1 MAAAMASNE
10 TVTGRRFS
18 YANVGHARASRWSR
32 GRTSMRQSMGGGYNH
47 FVGVMKVLLPTAAA
61 VFIMLLLAWPELTPG
76 KDGFDLDLSEL
87 AIDQPEGATMLNAR
101 FTGLDG
107 RNQPFLVTADVA
119 SQSAENDSIINL
131 ELPKADITLEDGTWV
146 ALSAQ
151 DGLYDRDQQTVDLVG
166 QVSFFHDK
174 GFELHTETARFD
186 LDQGTAISRETVTGQ
201 GVFGQIEAT
210 GFDSFD
216 QGDRIIFSGPS
227 RLLLYPDAR
236 VRDPAEPGK

>member
-18 YANVGHARASRWSR
+18 YGGVGSGRPTRWAR
-32 GRTSMRQSMGGGYNH
+32 GRTGTRLSMSGGYNL
-47 FVGVMKVLLPTAAA
+47 FVSIMKVLLPAAAA

-87 AIDQPEGATMLNAR
+87 AIDQPEGVTMLNAR
-101 FTGLDG
+101 FSGLDS

-119 SQSAENDSIINL
+119 SQATETDSIVTL
-131 ELPKADITLEDGTWV
+131 ELPKADITLKDGTWV

-151 DGLYDRDQQTVDLVG
+151 DGLYDRNEQTVDLVG

-174 GFELHTETARFD
+174 GFELHTERARFD
-186 LDQGTAISRETVTGQ
+186 LDKGTAMSRETVTGQ

-210 GFDSFD
+210 GFDSFE

-236 VRDPAEPGK
+236 IRAPAESGQ

>member
-18 YANVGHARASRWSR
+18 YGGVGPARATRWSR
-32 GRTSMRQSMGGGYNH
+32 GRTGTRLSMSGGYNL
-47 FVGVMKVLLPTAAA
+47 FVGIMKILLPAAAA

-87 AIDQPEGATMLNAR
+87 AIDQPEGVTMLNAR
-101 FTGLDG
+101 FTGLDS
-107 RNQPFLVTADVA
+107 RNQPFQVTADVA
-119 SQSAENDSIINL
+119 TQATENDSVINL

-151 DGLYDRDQQTVDLVG
+151 DGVYDRDQQTVELVG

-174 GFELHTETARFD
+174 GFELHTERARFD
-186 LDQGTAISRETVTGQ
+186 LDRGTAMSRETVTGQ

-216 QGDRIIFSGPS
+216 QGDRIIFTGPS

-236 VRDPAEPGK
+236 VRAPGGPSP

>member
-1 MAAAMASNE
+1 MASNE
-10 TVTGRRFS
+10 TASGRHFSYGAGGHRSTRWTRGGAGMRFS
-18 YANVGHARASRWSR
+18 MS
-32 GRTSMRQSMGGGYNH
+32 GGYGL
-47 FVGVMKVLLPTAAA
+47 FVGVMKVLLPAAAA

-76 KDGFDLDLSEL
+76 KDGFSLDLSEL
-87 AIDQPEGATMLNAR
+87 AIDQPDGITMLNAR
-101 FTGLDG
+101 FSGLDS
-107 RNQPFLVTADVA
+107 RKQPFLVTADIA
-119 SQSAENDSIINL
+119 SQASENDSVISL

-151 DGLYDRDQQTVDLVG
+151 DGLYDRERQTVDLVG

-174 GFELHTETARFD
+174 GFELHTKTAHFD
-186 LDQGTAISRETVTGQ
+186 LGKGTAMGREAVTGQ

-227 RLLLYPDAR
+227 RLLIYSNPEAT
-236 VRDPAEPGK
+236 VSGEPGQ

>member
-10 TVTGRRFS
+10 TVTGRHFS
-18 YANVGHARASRWSR
+18 YGGIGARATRWSR
-32 GRTSMRQSMGGGYNH
+32 SRIGTRLSMSRGYNL
-47 FVGVMKVLLPTAAA
+47 FVGIMKILLPAAAA

-76 KDGFDLDLSEL
+76 KDGVNLTLSEL
-87 AIDQPEGATMLNAR
+87 AIDQPEGITMLNAR

-119 SQSAENDSIINL
+119 SQATDNEPLINL

-146 ALSAQ
+146 ALSAR
-151 DGLYDRDQQTVDLVG
+151 DGLYDREEQTVELVG

-174 GFELHTETARFD
+174 GFELHTETASFD
-186 LDQGTAISRETVTGQ
+186 LDKGTAVSREPVTGQ
-201 GVFGQIEAT
+201 GVFGQIQAT

-227 RLLLYPDAR
+227 RLLLFPEAR
-236 VRDPAEPGK
+236 TRPSAEPGE

>member
-18 YANVGHARASRWSR
+18 YGGIGSGRPTRWSR
-32 GRTSMRQSMGGGYNH
+32 GRIGMRLSMSGGYNL
-47 FVGVMKVLLPTAAA
+47 FVGIMKVLLPAAAA

-76 KDGFDLDLSEL
+76 KDGLDLDLSEL
-87 AIDQPEGATMLNAR
+87 AIDQPEGVTMLNAR
-101 FTGLDG
+101 FTGLDSQ
-107 RNQPFLVTADVA
+107 NQPFLVTADVA
-119 SQSAENDSIINL
+119 SQAAETDSIITL
-131 ELPKADITLEDGTWV
+131 ELPKADITLKDGTWV

-151 DGLYDRDQQTVDLVG
+151 DGLYDRKRQTVDLVG

-186 LDQGTAISRETVTGQ
+186 LGKGTAMSRETVTGQ

-210 GFDSFD
+210 GFDSFE

-236 VRDPAEPGK
+236 VRAPAEPGQ

>member
-18 YANVGHARASRWSR
+18 YGGIGSGRPTRWSR
-32 GRTSMRQSMGGGYNH
+32 GGIGTRLSMSGGYNL
-47 FVGVMKVLLPTAAA
+47 FVGIMKVLLPAAAA

-76 KDGFDLDLSEL
+76 KDGLDLDLSEL
-87 AIDQPEGATMLNAR
+87 AIDQPEGVTMLNAR
-101 FTGLDG
+101 FTGLDS

-119 SQSAENDSIINL
+119 SQATETDSIITL
-131 ELPKADITLEDGTWV
+131 ELPKADITLKDGTWV

-151 DGLYDRDQQTVDLVG
+151 DGLYDRKRQTVDLVG

-174 GFELHTETARFD
+174 GFELHTERARFD
-186 LDQGTAISRETVTGQ
+186 LDKGTAMSRETVTGQ

-210 GFDSFD
+210 GFDSFE

-236 VRDPAEPGK
+236 VRAPAEPGQ